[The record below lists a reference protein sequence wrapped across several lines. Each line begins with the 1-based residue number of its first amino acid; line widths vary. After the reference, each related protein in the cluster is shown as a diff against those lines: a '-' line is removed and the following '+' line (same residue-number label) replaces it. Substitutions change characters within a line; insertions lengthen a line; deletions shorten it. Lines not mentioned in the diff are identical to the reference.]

1 MQIFEYQ
8 IFINHLINNV
18 MKNLIYSSALI
29 CSFLVITACNKND
42 AIQPRKGLS
51 QPDSVADVE
60 PPNNKCDSSAHIK
73 YVLYNTTGIDSFII
87 NFSGSNASYS
97 FSFPANGSKTVA
109 VKPGTY
115 TIQIPPTGN
124 FATHS
129 FYMDGKQDVKAPT
142 ARYENVKINPCSVPL
157 QTGIN

>member
-1 MQIFEYQ
+1 
-8 IFINHLINNV
+8 
-18 MKNLIYSSALI
+18 MKNLIYSSALV
-29 CSFLVITACNKND
+29 CSFLIVAACNKND

-51 QPDSVADVE
+51 QPDSIAAVN
-60 PPNNKCDSSAHIK
+60 PPNQKCDSSELVK

-87 NFSGSNASYS
+87 TFSGSNTYS
-97 FSFPANGSKTVA
+97 FSFPANGTKTVA

-124 FATHS
+124 FASHG
-129 FYMDGKQDVKAPT
+129 FYMNGKPDVKAPT

-157 QTGIN
+157 QTAIN

>member
-1 MQIFEYQ
+1 
-8 IFINHLINNV
+8 

-29 CSFLVITACNKND
+29 CSLLIVTACNKND

-51 QPDSVADVE
+51 QPDSTAAVD
-60 PPNNKCDSSAHIK
+60 PPNQKCDSSELVK

-87 NFSGSNASYS
+87 TFSGSNSYS
-97 FSFPANGSKTVA
+97 FSFPANGNKTVA

-124 FATHS
+124 FASHG
-129 FYMDGKQDVKAPT
+129 FYMAGKPDVKAPT